1 MKRAWI
7 RLLAALGAACLAGCA
22 GAPAM
27 VSTALARMDV
37 NDVQNLYQQ
46 TRDFSQKWREVSP
59 AEEAALGAGIA
70 SNMLGAAPLWPDR
83 KAQQYVNTVG
93 HWVAQQ
99 SERADLDWHFAV
111 LDDSDLNAFA
121 LPGGYVFITRGLL
134 LSLRNEAELAG
145 VLGHEIAHVVRKHH
159 LQAMR
164 SQSFWQYAGGLG
176 GFVLDKNAG
185 TVPGVD
191 PRLVEWGTRTA
202 RAATEVYARGLDKD
216 AEFEAD
222 RMGVVLAARAG
233 YDAYGL
239 PAVLQTLQAVNPN
252 APALALLFK
261 THPSFDARLDA
272 LAQVM
277 TADFDR
283 FDGQPTLAQ
292 RFRANVALPKPGR

>member
-1 MKRAWI
+1 MKRLARWI
-7 RLLAALGAACLAGCA
+7 VAACMAAGVAGCA
-22 GAPAM
+22 VAPAM
-27 VSTALARMDV
+27 VSTALSRMDA
-37 NDVQNLYQQ
+37 NDVQNLVQK
-46 TRDFSQKWREVSP
+46 TRDYAQKTREVSP

-70 SNMLGAAPLWPDR
+70 SNMLGAAPLWSDR

-93 HWVAQQ
+93 HWVARQ

-111 LDDSDLNAFA
+111 LDDNELNAFA

-159 LQAMR
+159 LKAM
-164 SQSFWQYAGGLG
+164 STQSFWEYAGGIG
-176 GFVLDKNAG
+176 GLVLDKNAG
-185 TVPGVD
+185 SVPGVD

-233 YDAYGL
+233 YDPYGL

-252 APALALLFK
+252 TPALAMLFK

-272 LAQVM
+272 LARVM

-283 FDGQPTLAQ
+283 FDNQPTLAP
-292 RFRANVALPKPGR
+292 RFRANVALPRPGH